1 MDRLTWLHSSAF
13 SHDVQHVASN
23 GGTHLDALLSGIHV
37 NSSYGIFDVI
47 GINLHTAIAGAP
59 RWWPCRYHRASTAT
73 ESLAIAIDLGL
84 FAITELRSIAI
95 DLGLLVVAR
104 LLDLREGHIVVLRCA
119 GIVARVLHVRPHL
132 RDLRMIHYPPA
143 GASLYVPAGKVAAL
157 QRLVEAFVRGA
168 IVQLGLI
175 AGISLGSQLQLGT
188 IVDAL
193 HPVGILQYTYGQA
206 ASIEASLE
214 LVVSLWT
221 GIWSSRLNEARLNFW
236 TAVATES
243 AFARAVRFAGTRG

>member
-1 MDRLTWLHSSAF
+1 
-13 SHDVQHVASN
+13 
-23 GGTHLDALLSGIHV
+23 
-37 NSSYGIFDVI
+37 
-47 GINLHTAIAGAP
+47 
-59 RWWPCRYHRASTAT
+59 
-73 ESLAIAIDLGL
+73 
-84 FAITELRSIAI
+84 
-95 DLGLLVVAR
+95 
-104 LLDLREGHIVVLRCA
+104 
-119 GIVARVLHVRPHL
+119 
-132 RDLRMIHYPPA
+132 MIHYPPA

-221 GIWSSRLNEARLNFW
+221 RIWSSRLNEARLNFW